1 MAKISRYAST
11 RIASTINARYH
22 PDDAVVDSYFLDGRF
37 ASRRDSRAVDMTSV
51 REDRGFFYALF
62 AHPKEGDKASSDM
75 PFAPGL
81 EKLSREVKSGSQNI
95 DEQINDL
102 ADIAVDVT
110 GRATLSRNGVR
121 QSWFSGIL
129 VKEGEIAAVTTGA
142 GCALLY
148 RGDVLYPLS
157 ESDFT
162 IEPIDYNGNPVEG
175 INDYA
180 AGVAGTIRYSNIA
193 QLKPNDCIIL
203 CNRELLEALGQ
214 RELLRLLFE
223 ADDQMEAAQQ
233 IMTAAAAKAPTVSMQ
248 VLLAFVEDVNTQSKT
263 GRLNLGLFNTGS
275 TPSQQEIKRA
285 ESRADRSHQPED
297 KKDSMNNYD
306 DYNTNS
312 LPPQDEPHYDT
323 GTWKP
328 QSQDQD
334 APFKPQESEF
344 EQQPADPYYDD
355 TYAPQDDYQG
365 NDSYADDY
373 TYDGGY
379 NDGYQAGGGD
389 YQDGYDD
396 GYYNDQGYG
405 DQGYGDQGYDDQ
417 GGYDDGYYDDGY
429 YDDQGGD
436 WTGDPSDDDYYDE
449 YYDDY
454 GDGGGGYND
463 GNRVKRIIM
472 YAALL
477 LVCLICVFILIRMLV
492 KKNKEPEESS
502 LDPHATS
509 EQQVEIPEE
518 KEKEQ
523 STTTTQTLPVR
534 EEITAAPQEDNNFFL
549 MTMYTDEGE
558 TPSQFLISVYGKDD
572 ESYFEFLKRFNN
584 RMPDSITEPMAGG
597 TAIQVPVAEEGPFR
611 PLSSW
616 FEDPNFKAE
625 FDQKLEEHKAEQQE
639 EPQEAETPE
648 TEFGED
654 EDTNTDTN
662 TDETP

>member
-81 EKLSREVKSGSQNI
+81 EKLSREVKSGSRNI

-129 VKEGEIAAVTTGA
+129 VKEGEIAAVTTA
-142 GCALLY
+142 SGCALLY

-306 DYNTNS
+306 DYNTNP
-312 LPPQDEPHYDT
+312 LPPQDEPQYDT
-323 GTWKP
+323 GSWKP
-328 QSQDQD
+328 RDQD
-334 APFKPQESEF
+334 DPFKPQESEF
-344 EQQPADPYYDD
+344 EQQPADPYYEESYAADD
-355 TYAPQDDYQG
+355 AYAPQEEYPAADGYTDDYGYDEQG
-365 NDSYADDY
+365 
-373 TYDGGY
+373 YD
-379 NDGYQAGGGD
+379 DGYQVGGGD
-389 YQDGYDD
+389 YQEGYDD
-396 GYYNDQGYG
+396 GYYG
-405 DQGYGDQGYDDQ
+405 DAAYDDQ

-429 YDDQGGD
+429 YDDQGD
-436 WTGDPSDDDYYDE
+436 WAGDPSDDAYYDE

-454 GDGGGGYND
+454 GDGGYDD
-463 GNRVKRIIM
+463 GDRVKRIIM

-492 KKNKEPEESS
+492 KRNK
-502 LDPHATS
+502 DPKETSIDPQATS
-509 EQQVEIPEE
+509 EQQVEIEE
-518 KEKEQ
+518 EEPDKE
-523 STTTTQTLPVR
+523 TTTTQTLPVR
-534 EEITAAPQEDNNFFL
+534 EEITTAQEEDNNFFL

-611 PLSSW
+611 PLSAW

-625 FDQKLEEHKAEQQE
+625 FDQKLEEHKAEQQA

-654 EDTNTDTN
+654 EQGDT
-662 TDETP
+662 ETP

>member
-62 AHPKEGDKASSDM
+62 AHPREGDKASSDM

-81 EKLSREVKSGSQNI
+81 EKLSREVKSGSRNI

-129 VKEGEIAAVTTGA
+129 VKEGEIAAVTTA
-142 GCALLY
+142 SGCALLY

-312 LPPQDEPHYDT
+312 LPPQDEPQYDT
-323 GTWKP
+323 GAWKP
-328 QSQDQD
+328 QPHQDD
-334 APFKPQESEF
+334 PFKPQESDF
-344 EQQPADPYYDD
+344 EQKPADPYYDD
-355 TYAPQDDYQG
+355 AYAPQDEYPAA
-365 NDSYADDY
+365 NDGYADDY
-373 TYDGGY
+373 AYED
-379 NDGYQAGGGD
+379 DYQAGGGD
-389 YQDGYDD
+389 YPDNYDD
-396 GYYNDQGYG
+396 GYYD
-405 DQGYGDQGYDDQ
+405 DQGYDDQ

-429 YDDQGGD
+429 YDDQGD
-436 WTGDPSDDDYYDE
+436 WAGDPSDDAYYDE

-454 GDGGGGYND
+454 GDGGYDD

-477 LVCLICVFILIRMLV
+477 LVCLICVFVLIRMLV
-492 KKNKEPEESS
+492 KKNK
-502 LDPHATS
+502 DPKETERDPNSTS
-509 EQQVEIPEE
+509 EQQVDIPEE
-518 KEKEQ
+518 KEPEKEAT
-523 STTTTQTLPVR
+523 STQTLPVR
-534 EEITAAPQEDNNFFL
+534 EEITRPTVEENNFFL
-549 MTMYTDEGE
+549 MTLYTDEGE
-558 TPSQFLISVYGKDD
+558 TASQFLISVYGKDD

-584 RMPDSITEPMAGG
+584 RLPDSITEPMAGG

-616 FEDPNFKAE
+616 FEDPSFKAE
-625 FDQKLEEHKAEQQE
+625 FDQKLEEHKAEQQN

-648 TEFGED
+648 TEFGD
-654 EDTNTDTN
+654 EGDT
-662 TDETP
+662 ETP